1 MSQSQLHPNGKIVSA
16 HGGTL
21 DYVDADGQLL
31 FSVAVP
37 AGVRLAREY
46 LDLAPGGVSVEIAEG
61 DLVAISPRSWAS
73 VQPAQT
79 DVESGANPDYQPT
92 SADRLQ
98 RQMRHNLAVMQ
109 AEQKSLNARLERLAA
124 IERIPVG
131 PSTPPAAAAE
141 ADLVE

>member
-1 MSQSQLHPNGKIVSA
+1 MNELHPNGKIVSA

-21 DYVDADGQLL
+21 DYVDQDGQLL

-46 LDLAPGGVSVEIAEG
+46 LDLAPAGVDVQIADG
-61 DLVAISPRSWAS
+61 DLVHLLPRNWAS

-79 DVESGANPDYQPT
+79 EVESGANPDFQPT

-98 RQMRHNLAVMQ
+98 RQMRHTLAMMQ
-109 AEQKSLNARLERLAA
+109 SEQKSLNARLERLSA
-124 IERIPVG
+124 IERIPAA
-131 PSTPPAAAAE
+131 PKAEQPAAAPE
-141 ADLVE
+141 ADVVE

>member
-1 MSQSQLHPNGKIVSA
+1 MSQLHPNGKIVSA

-46 LDLAPGGVSVEIAEG
+46 LDLAPEGVNVEIAEG
-61 DLVAISPRSWAS
+61 DLVAIAPRSWHS
-73 VQPAQT
+73 IQSAQT
-79 DVESGANPDYQPT
+79 EVESGANPDYQPT

-124 IERIPVG
+124 IERIPVA
-131 PSTPPAAAAE
+131 PLTPPAAAPEAE
-141 ADLVE
+141 IVE

>member
-1 MSQSQLHPNGKIVSA
+1 MSQLHPNGKIVSA

-46 LDLAPGGVSVEIAEG
+46 LDLAPQGVNVEIAEG
-61 DLVAISPRSWAS
+61 DLVAIAPRSWHS
-73 VQPAQT
+73 IQPAQT
-79 DVESGANPDYQPT
+79 EVESGANPDFQPT

-98 RQMRHNLAVMQ
+98 RQMRHTLAVMQ
-109 AEQKSLNARLERLAA
+109 ADQKTLNARLERLAA
-124 IERIPVG
+124 IERIPVA
-131 PSTPPAAAAE
+131 PPTPPAAAPE
-141 ADLVE
+141 ADFVE